1 MSATRT
7 GRATRVTRALS
18 TIASASIAAGV
29 GNGAAGRGSRRLSL
43 PGLVCLCALICALP
57 VVAQQAGSEV
67 GPPGVADAQEAAG
80 EPWAIMCRALA
91 PGRTACGLVHRQV
104 LESGGVLLAL
114 ELAGLEAGLT
124 PVLTMSAP
132 LGTRL
137 RDGIALSVDGRSLG
151 VAAFTVCVQGG
162 CLAQVSGEEMVA
174 RLQAG
179 EVLEMRFVLDNGS
192 DAGQAIALSV
202 PLSGVTRAVETVR
215 KPG

>member
-1 MSATRT
+1 MICVWRSCELYF
-7 GRATRVTRALS
+7 RAPLRAARGCWCGLWFGLLS
-18 TIASASIAAGV
+18 
-29 GNGAAGRGSRRLSL
+29 GA
-43 PGLVCLCALICALP
+43 
-57 VVAQQAGSEV
+57 VVALAGSV
-67 GPPGVADAQEAAG
+67 AAQDAGSAAVPGDSEAG
-80 EPWAIMCRALA
+80 EAWAIMCRALA

-124 PVLTMSAP
+124 PVLTMSTP

-137 RDGIALSVDGRSLG
+137 RDGIALSVDGQALG
-151 VAAFTVCVQGG
+151 DAAFTVCVQGG

-174 RLQAG
+174 RLQVGAAL
-179 EVLEMRFVLDNGS
+179 EVRFVLDNGS

-215 KPG
+215 GPG